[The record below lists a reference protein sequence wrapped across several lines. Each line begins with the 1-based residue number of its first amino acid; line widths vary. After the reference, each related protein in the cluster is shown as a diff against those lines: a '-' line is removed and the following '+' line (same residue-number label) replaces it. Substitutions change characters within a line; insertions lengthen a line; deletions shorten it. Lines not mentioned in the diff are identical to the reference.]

1 MAQFLII
8 TKNSLSLQSSPIL
21 RINFQRNSKRDY
33 IVLLRTLCKYLFYRR
48 ISIQKSDITFA
59 FIEALR
65 LECDMEKNLA
75 ISNIIPLKTIS
86 FAVYHDILYHLP
98 YTHPYEIR
106 PILVNLETYKFSFYD
121 EHFNVSDD
129 VLDLPY

>member
-8 TKNSLSLQSSPIL
+8 TKNSLSLRSSPLL
-21 RINFQRNSKRDY
+21 RINHLRNSKRNY
-33 IVLLRTLCKYLFYRR
+33 IILLRTLCKYLFFRR
-48 ISIQKSDITFA
+48 VSFQKKDITFA

-75 ISNIIPLKTIS
+75 VANIIPLKTLS

-98 YTHPYEIR
+98 YTQPYEIR
-106 PILVNLETYKFSFYD
+106 PILFNLGTYAFSFFD
-121 EHFNVSDD
+121 EHSNIINEVD
-129 VLDLPY
+129 DLPY